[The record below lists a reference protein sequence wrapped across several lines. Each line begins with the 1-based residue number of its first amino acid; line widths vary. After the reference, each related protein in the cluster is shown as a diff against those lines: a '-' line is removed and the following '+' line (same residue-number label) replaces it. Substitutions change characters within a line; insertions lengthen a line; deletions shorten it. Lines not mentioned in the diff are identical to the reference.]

1 MSWLVRAAGATS
13 LFILAGCGAG
23 SAETTASTSARLAS
37 SPDLVIS
44 QVYGGGGNPGASRTH
59 DFVELFNRGAQPVSL
74 QGKSLQYASATGAFQ
89 SASNVI
95 ALPNAT
101 LQPGRYFLVQLGTS
115 GAAGAAL
122 PTADLVASGAQAVN
136 ISGAA
141 GKIALVESNAL
152 LNGCGT
158 TATPCAAGAWIDF
171 VGYGAGVTQ
180 AEGTAAA
187 AASNTTSLLRAD
199 DGCVDVGSNATD
211 FATGAPSPRN
221 GATPAR
227 ACGDGGLPPPVD
239 AGNDTGST
247 SDGGSIDEDASTQED
262 AGGGQRDAG
271 KPPSNPDGGRSGPG
285 PTAPPSETDEPSHTS
300 SPSCAIAHA
309 NTAGLSG
316 FALMALAALALRRRR
331 R

>member
-1 MSWLVRAAGATS
+1 MSLLRASGATS
-13 LFILAGCGAG
+13 LFFLAACSAG
-23 SAETTASTSARLAS
+23 SAETTAVTSARLAT

-59 DFVELFNRGAQPVSL
+59 DFVELFNRGTQPVSL
-74 QGKSLQYASATGAFQ
+74 QGRSLQYASATGAFQ
-89 SASNVI
+89 TASNVV

-122 PTADLVASGAQAVN
+122 PTADLVAAGAQAVN

-158 TATPCAAGAWIDF
+158 TATPCAAGGWIDF

-180 AEGTAAA
+180 SEGSAAA

-199 DGCVDVGSNATD
+199 DGCADVGSNATD
-211 FATGAPSPRN
+211 FSAGAPTPRN
-221 GATPAR
+221 ASTPAR
-227 ACGDGGLPPPVD
+227 ACGDAGTPPPPD
-239 AGNDTGST
+239 AGGADAST
-247 SDGGSIDEDASTQED
+247 SDSGSSEEDASAPED

-271 KPPSNPDGGRSGPG
+271 KPPSSPDAGKTGPG

-309 NTAGLSG
+309 KTASLSG
-316 FALMALAALALRRRR
+316 FALMAIAALALRRRR